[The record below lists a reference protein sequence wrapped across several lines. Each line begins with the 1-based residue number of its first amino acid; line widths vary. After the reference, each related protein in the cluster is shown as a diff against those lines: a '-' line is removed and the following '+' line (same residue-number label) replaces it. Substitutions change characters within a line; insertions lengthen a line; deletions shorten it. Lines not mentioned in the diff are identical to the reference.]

1 MDGGKEG
8 DPKTPFF
15 LPLSS
20 RAAGDHAGRSFAAR
34 SSMNRTLSLL
44 RTATGILASCLAL
57 ARAPAFAADDPN
69 LAWDNGL
76 VVLPG
81 GRNTTMRDAVGAG
94 DFDRVAPGTVTVL
107 YLHGSTGQTPHDPT
121 QLGKAGLLVIGPDSL
136 KRANRPVNRT
146 LPNNVATFPQA
157 PTYRLQEIKYALR
170 QLPRLPNVDM
180 RKLVLFGHSE
190 GGKAA
195 ANWTGPEFRAA
206 VITGWN
212 CHTRDTFVAGLKLP
226 TSTAVLN
233 IVAKKDNE
241 IASDLGA
248 SCARFLAHHPVKEVI
263 NPEGTAHWMNNIY
276 LPDILRF
283 IRANTP

>member
-1 MDGGKEG
+1 M
-8 DPKTPFF
+8 
-15 LPLSS
+15 L
-20 RAAGDHAGRSFAAR
+20 RAA
-34 SSMNRTLSLL
+34 TC
-44 RTATGILASCLAL
+44 ILALVLTLANTS
-57 ARAPAFAADDPN
+57 ASAADDAN
-69 LAWDNGL
+69 LAWDNAL

-81 GRNTTMRDAVGAG
+81 GRNTTMRDALAAH

-121 QLGKAGLLVIGPDSL
+121 QLGKAGLLVIGPDSM

-157 PTYRLQEIKYALR
+157 PTYRLQEIKYALG

-195 ANWTGPEFRAA
+195 ANWPGPEFRVA
-206 VITGWN
+206 VVTGWN
-212 CHTRDTFVAGLKLP
+212 CHTRDSLFEGLKLP
-226 TSTAVLN
+226 KSTAVLN

-241 IASDLGA
+241 IASDLGP
-248 SCARFLAHHPVKEVI
+248 SCAKLLANHPVKEVI
-263 NPEGTAHWMNNIY
+263 NPDGTAHWMNNVY

-283 IRANTP
+283 IRDNTR